1 MSVISKTIP
10 SGSLTL
16 SRPRITEKATFLVGA
31 KNPVYTF
38 EVADTATK
46 AEIVKVFTTTYKVK
60 PVKVNIVNLHRKSVF
75 KRGHIGFKTGVK
87 KAMVFL
93 KPGEKIE
100 LA

>member
-1 MSVISKTIP
+1 MSVISKTIKTETI
-10 SGSLTL
+10 TL
-16 SRPRITEKATFLVGA
+16 SRPRITEKATFLASA

-38 EVADTATK
+38 EVTENTTK
-46 AEIVKVFTTTYKVK
+46 AEIIKVFKAKYKLD
-60 PVKVNIVNLHRKSVF
+60 PVKVNIVNLHRKSTF
-75 KRGHIGFKTGVK
+75 KRGHLGFKNGVK